1 MTELEYKF
9 TYDLLFKMIFTKH
22 VKLLKSLVATLINI
36 PLDSIEQFEIRN
48 AEIPPETLGDK
59 FCRLDINMV
68 VNGQRVDLEVQV
80 NDKGDFPERSL
91 YYWAREYSTALQAGD
106 SYLDLPKAIVISIV
120 SFTMFK
126 DYDGF
131 HSEFHALEVSRHT
144 QLTDKFCLHY
154 FELPKLPVENLSKTD
169 RLSLWLA
176 LFKAKTEEDLKK
188 IEDLEVDEMQEAIS
202 AYKTVTV
209 TPEFQEAAR
218 LRKLARHNEA
228 SALAHAKREGRQEG
242 IREGLQKGKLE
253 NSIENAVRMIKEG
266 LSFDIIKR
274 ITNLPDEELRRLYD

>member
-22 VKLLKSLVATLINI
+22 VKLLKSLVATLLSI

-68 VNGQRVDLEVQV
+68 VNGQLVDLEVQV
-80 NDKGDFPERSL
+80 NDDDDFPERSL
-91 YYWAREYSTALQAGD
+91 YYWAREYSTALKAGGTY
-106 SYLDLPKAIVISIV
+106 SDLPKAIVISIL
-120 SFTMFK
+120 SFTMFE

-131 HSEFHALEVSRHT
+131 HSEFHALEVTRHT

-169 RLSLWLA
+169 RLKLWLA

-188 IEDLEVDEMQEAIS
+188 IEEMEVEEMQEAIS
-202 AYKTVTV
+202 AYKAVTV

-218 LRKLARHNEA
+218 LRALARINEA
-228 SALAHAKREGRQEG
+228 SALAHAKREGKSEG
-242 IREGLQKGKLE
+242 IREGLQTG
-253 NSIENAVRMIKEG
+253 RQEG
-266 LSFDIIKR
+266 LQKGMEKVIEQLIKSGMTEEEVNR
-274 ITNLPDEELRRLYD
+274 ILKL

>member
-9 TYDLLFKMIFTKH
+9 TYDLLFKMVFTKH
-22 VKLLKSLVATLINI
+22 IRLLKSLVATLLNLA
-36 PLDSIEQFEIRN
+36 PDSIEQFEIRN

-80 NDKGDFPERSL
+80 NDDDDFPERSL
-91 YYWAREYSTALQAGD
+91 YYWAREYSTALHIGETY
-106 SYLDLPKAIVISIV
+106 SDLPKTIVISIV
-120 SFTMFK
+120 NFTMFK

-176 LFKAKTEEDLKK
+176 LFKAKTEEDLEQ
-188 IEDLEVDEMQEAIS
+188 IEALEVEEMQEAIQ

-209 TPEFQEAAR
+209 TPEFKEVAR
-218 LRKLARHNEA
+218 LRELARYNEA
-228 SALAHAKREGRQEG
+228 SALAHARREG
-242 IREGLQKGKLE
+242 
-253 NSIENAVRMIKEG
+253 
-266 LSFDIIKR
+266 
-274 ITNLPDEELRRLYD
+274 

>member
-22 VKLLKSLVATLINI
+22 VKLLKSLVATLLSI

-68 VNGQRVDLEVQV
+68 VNGQLVDLEVQV
-80 NDKGDFPERSL
+80 NDDDDFPERSL
-91 YYWAREYSTALQAGD
+91 YYWAREYSTALKIGD
-106 SYLDLPKAIVISIV
+106 SYSDLPKAIVISIL

-131 HSEFHALEVSRHT
+131 HSEFHALEVTRHT

-169 RLSLWLA
+169 RLKLWLA

-188 IEDLEVDEMQEAIS
+188 IEEMEVEEMQEAIS

-209 TPEFQEAAR
+209 TPEFKEAAR
-218 LRKLARHNEA
+218 LRALARINEA
-228 SALAHAKREGRQEG
+228 SALRSAERKGRQAGIHEG
-242 IREGLQKGKLE
+242 LQTGLQKGMEKVIEQLIKSGMTEEEVNRILKL
-253 NSIENAVRMIKEG
+253 
-266 LSFDIIKR
+266 
-274 ITNLPDEELRRLYD
+274 

>member
-22 VKLLKSLVATLINI
+22 VKLLKSLVATLLSI
-36 PLDSIEQFEIRN
+36 PLESIEQFEIRN

-59 FCRLDINMV
+59 FCRLDINMA

-80 NDKGDFPERSL
+80 DNDGDFPERSL
-91 YYWAREYSTALQAGD
+91 YYWAREYSTALQVGD
-106 SYLDLPKAIVISIV
+106 SYSDLPKAIVISIV

-131 HSEFHALEVSRHT
+131 HSEFHALEVTRHT

-188 IEDLEVDEMQEAIS
+188 IEEMEVEEMQEAIS

-209 TPEFQEAAR
+209 TSEFKEATRLRELAR
-218 LRKLARHNEA
+218 LNEA
-228 SALAHAKREGRQEG
+228 SALAHAKREGKSEG
-242 IREGLQKGKLE
+242 IREGIQTGLQKGRQEGRQETLKEVIDNLK
-253 NSIENAVRMIKEG
+253 NSGI
-266 LSFDIIKR
+266 SDDDIKR
-274 ITNLPDEELRRLYD
+274 ILKI

>member
-22 VKLLKSLVATLINI
+22 VKLLKSLVATLLNLA
-36 PLDSIEQFEIRN
+36 PDSIEQFEIRN

-80 NDKGDFPERSL
+80 DNAGDFPERSL
-91 YYWAREYSTALQAGD
+91 YYWAREYSTSLQAGD
-106 SYLDLPKAIVISIV
+106 TYSDLTKTIVISIV
-120 SFTMFK
+120 NFTMFG

-131 HSEFHALEVSRHT
+131 HSEFHALEVNRHT

-169 RLSLWLA
+169 RLRLWLA
-176 LFKAKTEEDLKK
+176 LFKAKTEEDLNQ
-188 IEDLEVDEMQEAIS
+188 IEALEVEEMQEAIS

-209 TPEFQEAAR
+209 TPEFKEIAR
-218 LRKLARHNEA
+218 LRQLAKINEA
-228 SALAHAKREGRQEG
+228 SALAYAERKRNIIIAQNLLADGDSVERV
-242 IREGLQKGKLE
+242 
-253 NSIENAVRMIKEG
+253 VRMTGLTRKEV
-266 LSFDIIKR
+266 
-274 ITNLPDEELRRLYD
+274 EELCLK

>member
-9 TYDLLFKMIFTKH
+9 TYDLLFKMIFTKY

-80 NDKGDFPERSL
+80 DNAGDFPERSL
-91 YYWAREYSTALQAGD
+91 YYWAREYSTALQVGD
-106 SYLDLPKAIVISIV
+106 SYSDLPKAIVISIV
-120 SFTMFK
+120 SFTMFN

-176 LFKAKTEEDLKK
+176 LFKAKTEEDLKQ
-188 IEDLEVDEMQEAIS
+188 IEALEVEEMQEAIQ

-209 TPEFQEAAR
+209 TPEFKEVAR

-228 SALAHAKREGRQEG
+228 SALRNAK
-242 IREGLQKGKLE
+242 KN
-253 NSIENAVRMIKEG
+253 NSIEIAKNLLADGDSIEKVVRMTGLTRKEV
-266 LSFDIIKR
+266 
-274 ITNLPDEELRRLYD
+274 EELCLK